1 MNLLLTGAFGNIG
14 SHVLAELLGRGHRVR
29 CLALDTPEDRRRSRG
44 FAGVD
49 AVWGDIR
56 DAEVVAAAVEGV
68 EVVLHL
74 AAMIPPASE
83 LDPELARQ
91 INVDGTRNVIDACL
105 AQPRRPKLLF
115 ASTFDVH
122 GHTLDRDPPRRVDD
136 PRVATDAYTAHKI
149 EGEDMVRES
158 GLDWFI
164 PRFADVPILG
174 LRKPDPIMFEIGLEN
189 RIEVLHPADAAVAV
203 ANALETPAVWG
214 RVLFLGGGAGCQITY
229 RQFLTEMLGAMGLDM
244 LPDDAFS
251 GKVYAT
257 DWVDTAASQRLLGY
271 QRRVFDDIVSDI
283 AATLGWRRHLM
294 PLARPFARRAM
305 LRMSPYAGATR
316 VPAEPR

>member
-1 MNLLLTGAFGNIG
+1 MKLLLTGAFGNIG
-14 SHVLAELLGRGHRVR
+14 SHVLAELRGRGHQVR
-29 CLALDTPEDRRRSRG
+29 CLALGTPEDRRRARG
-44 FAGVD
+44 FAGVG

-56 DAEVVAAAVEGV
+56 DADVVAAAVDGV
-68 EVVLHL
+68 EAVLHL
-74 AAMIPPASE
+74 AAMIPPGSDA
-83 LDPELARQ
+83 DPELARQ
-91 INVDGTRNVIDACL
+91 VNVDGTRNVVDACL
-105 AQPRRPKLLF
+105 AQSRPPKLLS

-136 PRVATDAYTAHKI
+136 PRVATDPYTAHKI

-174 LRKPDPIMFEIGLEN
+174 LRKADPIMFEIGLDN

-203 ANALETPAVWG
+203 ANALDTPHVWG
-214 RVLFLGGGAGCQITY
+214 RVLFLGGGAGCQVTY
-229 RQFLTEMLGAMGLDM
+229 REFLTEMLGAMGLDM
-244 LPDDAFS
+244 LPDEAFS
-251 GKVYAT
+251 GRVYAT
-257 DWVDTAASQRLLGY
+257 DWVDTMASQRLLDY

-294 PLARPFARRAM
+294 PLARPFARRSM
-305 LRMSPYAGATR
+305 LRLSPYVGRAR
-316 VPAEPR
+316 VPAAPG